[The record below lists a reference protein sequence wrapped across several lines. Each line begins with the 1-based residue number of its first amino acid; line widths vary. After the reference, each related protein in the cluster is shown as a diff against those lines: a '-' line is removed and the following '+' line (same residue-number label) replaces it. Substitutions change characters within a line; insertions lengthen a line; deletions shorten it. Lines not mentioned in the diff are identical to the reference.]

1 MEKKISFTKTALLNI
16 TNVEKRTRIADQGNA
31 QSVNGLFLYVQP
43 SGHKTFYFRRRL
55 NSKYVEVKIG
65 GFPSITVDNARR
77 RAKELA
83 VDFDQGINPND
94 KKKEAREAQI
104 IDDLFDNYQALF
116 ELDVK
121 AGVRRQRSL
130 GGYERLYR
138 LHVKPELGTKLIQD
152 FDKKAAKVFLQ
163 KILSKKG
170 YSMHNHCLTLLK
182 SMFNRADLPNPLLGL
197 SKIDEAVHRRER
209 VLSKDEIQ
217 RLFSAMEEEN
227 QIYQDVVM
235 LLLLTGQRKAC
246 VLSMEW
252 KEINHEQKLWII
264 PVSKIK
270 SKKPH
275 VVPLS
280 EATMRIL
287 IRRSNEAL
295 PNEKHVFPSNTS
307 ASGHIAE
314 KTGHSSFWRR
324 ITQRAGLYSTNREE
338 NVRIHD
344 LRRTLATYQV
354 SNGGSLQATSKLLG
368 HSSIAITNDVYAHLA
383 VDVVRSELERTTE
396 VLLKL

>member
-1 MEKKISFTKTALLNI
+1 MEKKISFTKTALLNMP
-16 TNVEKRTRIADQGNA
+16 NVEKRTRIADQGNA
-31 QSVNGLFLYVQP
+31 QSVNALFLYVQP
-43 SGHKTFYFRRRL
+43 SGNKTFYYRRRL
-55 NSKYVEVKIG
+55 NGKYVEVKIG
-65 GFPSITVDNARR
+65 GFPAVTVDNARR

-83 VDFDQGINPND
+83 VDFDRGINPND
-94 KKKEAREAQI
+94 IKREAREANTI
-104 IDDLFDNYQALF
+104 NDLFDNYQALF

-121 AGVRRQRSL
+121 AGVRRQSSL
-130 GGYERLYR
+130 NGSERLYR
-138 LHVKPELGTKLIQD
+138 LHIKPILGNKPIDQ
-152 FDKKAAKVFLQ
+152 FDKKAAKAFLQ
-163 KILSKKG
+163 KILSARG
-170 YSMHNHCLTLLK
+170 YSLHNHCLTLLK

-209 VLSKDEIQ
+209 VLSREELQ
-217 RLFSAMEEEN
+217 RLFSAMEQED

-252 KEINHEQKLWII
+252 KEINHDQKLWVI

-280 EATMRIL
+280 HAAMKIL
-287 IRRSNEAL
+287 MRRSNDAAK
-295 PNEKHVFPSNTS
+295 NEKHVFPSNTS
-307 ASGHIAE
+307 VSGHIAE

-324 ITQRAGLYSTNREE
+324 ITQRAGLHSSDRDE

-383 VDVVRSELERTTE
+383 VDVVRNELERTT
-396 VLLKL
+396 

>member
-1 MEKKISFTKTALLNI
+1 MPK
-16 TNVEKRTRIADQGNA
+16 VEKRTRIADQGNA
-31 QSVNGLFLYVQP
+31 QSVSGLFLYVLP
-43 SGHKTFYFRRRL
+43 TGHKTFYFRRRL
-55 NSKYVEVKIG
+55 NNKYVEVKIG
-65 GFPSITVDNARR
+65 VFPNVTVDNARR

-83 VDFDQGINPND
+83 VEFDQGINPNNA
-94 KKKEAREAQI
+94 KREAKEAQTI
-104 IDDLFDNYQALF
+104 NDLFDNYLALF
-116 ELDVK
+116 ALDVK
-121 AGVRRQRSL
+121 AGIRRQSSL

-138 LHVKPELGTKLIQD
+138 IHIKSALGNKTIDEL
-152 FDKKAAKVFLQ
+152 DKKTAKAFLQ

-182 SMFNRADLPNPLLGL
+182 SMFNRADIPNPLLGL
-197 SKIDEAVHRRER
+197 KKIDEAIHRRER
-209 VLSKDEIQ
+209 VLSKDELH
-217 RLFSAMEEEN
+217 RLFNAMEEED
-227 QIYQDVVM
+227 QIYQDIVM

-252 KEINHEQKLWII
+252 KEINHEQKLWVI

-280 EATMRIL
+280 EAAMKIL
-287 IRRSNEAL
+287 TRRSKDAQ
-295 PNEKHVFPSNTS
+295 PNEKHVFPSSTS
-307 ASGHIAE
+307 ESGHIAE

-324 ITQRAGLYSTNREE
+324 ITQRAGLYSSNREE

-383 VDVVRSELERTTE
+383 VDVVRHELEKTTE
-396 VLLKL
+396 VILKI